1 MTRSRPCSSFMW
13 RSPGDKGPQQ
23 LMDLELTGKHALVTG
38 ASEGIG
44 RAIVEALAAEG
55 CDVAFCSR
63 RQQVLEGVAAEIAG
77 RTGRRLV
84 PMAADMAK
92 PDEITTF
99 VKGAAE
105 QLGGLDIVVNNAGSS
120 IFAEFDD
127 VPDERWLSD
136 IELKLVGYVRTI
148 RAALPYLRRQ
158 GGRIVNVAGNAGR
171 QPLPYHLPG
180 GSANAGILNLTVSL
194 GQYLAPDGIRVLCC
208 AMGPVRT
215 ARFVKQIRAN
225 AERWGVSDEEAERRF
240 TDELPLKYVPSPDE
254 IAKVIVFLASSAS
267 GYMTGTTV
275 TVDGGITRGI

>member
-1 MTRSRPCSSFMW
+1 
-13 RSPGDKGPQQ
+13 
-23 LMDLELTGKHALVTG
+23 MDLELTGKRALVTG

-44 RAIVEALAAEG
+44 RAVVEALAVEG

-63 RQQVLEGVAAEIAG
+63 RQDVLDAVAAEVAAL
-77 RTGRRLV
+77 TGRRLFPLRADLSQPSDIEDFV
-84 PMAADMAK
+84 NGAADR
-92 PDEITTF
+92 
-99 VKGAAE
+99 
-105 QLGGLDIVVNNAGSS
+105 LGGVDVLVNNAGAS

-127 VPDERWLSD
+127 VPDERWLAD

-194 GQYLAPDGIRVLCC
+194 GQYLAPDDVRVLCC

-215 ARFVKQIRAN
+215 ARFEKQIRAN
-225 AERWGVSDEEAERRF
+225 AERWGVGDEEAERRF

-254 IAKVIVFLASSAS
+254 IAKVIVFLASPAS